1 MLLPKMHSTQSSYTV
16 CIISSFQ
23 CSRSSPINQ
32 PKDNF
37 RIIFRNTAIPTI
49 PLTLYFFLTFWKG
62 KLFKR
67 RDRGIFNIR
76 HLSWAVRYPTLCNSK
91 LPVSSLNKWA
101 FLLHQYIT
109 LCHRSIANP
118 LTENSFQYDVF
129 MRLVGGGFPG
139 LLGLNYIKPL
149 SSSHLGLAH
158 VTRGWGYSLNVR
170 RGAYGNTKT
179 LIKSKEKV
187 LRHPDSH
194 QKKIFLTSEKQNS
207 RNPKKDE

>member
-1 MLLPKMHSTQSSYTV
+1 MQLPYGLVQFCCLRKIYSCLLTPNCGRNHVITQNALHSEQLYSMYHY
-16 CIISSFQ
+16 ISSFQ

-49 PLTLYFFLTFWKG
+49 PLTSYFFLTFWKG

-76 HLSWAVRYPTLCNSK
+76 HLSWAVRYPTLCISK

-118 LTENSFQYDVF
+118 LKENSFQYDVF
-129 MRLVGGGFPG
+129 MRLVRGGFPG

-149 SSSHLGLAH
+149 WSSHLGLAH
-158 VTRGWGYSLNVR
+158 VTRGWGSSCKN
-170 RGAYGNTKT
+170 
-179 LIKSKEKV
+179 
-187 LRHPDSH
+187 
-194 QKKIFLTSEKQNS
+194 
-207 RNPKKDE
+207 

>member
-1 MLLPKMHSTQSSYTV
+1 MYHY
-16 CIISSFQ
+16 ISSFQ

-49 PLTLYFFLTFWKG
+49 PLTSYFFLTFWKG

-76 HLSWAVRYPTLCNSK
+76 HLSWAVHYPTLCISK
-91 LPVSSLNKWA
+91 LRVSSLNKWA

-118 LTENSFQYDVF
+118 FERKLISVWCIHETGSGRFSRITGTKLYKTSIVISFGISSRHA
-129 MRLVGGGFPG
+129 RLGFK
-139 LLGLNYIKPL
+139 LKCSAWCLWKRQNLNK
-149 SSSHLGLAH
+149 
-158 VTRGWGYSLNVR
+158 N
-170 RGAYGNTKT
+170 
-179 LIKSKEKV
+179 KSKEKV

-194 QKKIFLTSEKQNS
+194 QKKIFLTSQKQNS

>member
-1 MLLPKMHSTQSSYTV
+1 MYHY
-16 CIISSFQ
+16 ISSFQ
-23 CSRSSPINQ
+23 CSRTSPINQ

-49 PLTLYFFLTFWKG
+49 PLTSYFFLTFWKG

-76 HLSWAVRYPTLCNSK
+76 HLSWAVRYPTLCISK

-129 MRLVGGGFPG
+129 MRLVRGGFPG

-194 QKKIFLTSEKQNS
+194 QKKIFFNIPKAKLEKSKERRIIS
-207 RNPKKDE
+207 R